1 MDLTI
6 IILTT
11 DGRDKFLRRALKYY
25 TKLKCRIIIADGGRS
40 KKLFKTFSKVDYHFL
55 PGLSFEKRLLLP

>member
-11 DGRDKFLRRALKYY
+11 DGRDKLLQRALKYY
-25 TKLKCRIIIADGGRS
+25 TKLKCRIIIADGGLS
-40 KKLFKTFSKVDYHFL
+40 KKFLKTFSNVD
-55 PGLSFEKRLLLP
+55 